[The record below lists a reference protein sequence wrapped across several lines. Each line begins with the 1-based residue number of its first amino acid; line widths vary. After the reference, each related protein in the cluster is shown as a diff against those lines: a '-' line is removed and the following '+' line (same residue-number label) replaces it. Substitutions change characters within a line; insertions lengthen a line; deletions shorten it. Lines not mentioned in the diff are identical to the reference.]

1 METLTLDIQ
10 DGIALVTL
18 NRPDVLNS
26 INTRL
31 IDEMRQTVATIA
43 ADRDARVMLM
53 TGAGRGFCAGADL
66 AEQGSRGSDMSIG
79 QGVAHGMTYRFNPMM
94 REL

>member
-10 DGIALVTL
+10 DGSAIVML

-26 INTRL
+26 INTKL
-31 IDEMRQTVATIA
+31 IGEMRETVATIA
-43 ADRDARVMLM
+43 ADRDARVVLM

-66 AEQGSRGSDMSIG
+66 AEQGSRGADMSVG
-79 QGVAHGMTYRFNPMM
+79 HRAWLMA
-94 REL
+94 